1 MKDIQVKELMISIS
15 NYVTVKKESSL
26 IDVLQ
31 ALDADRKSKTDHAH
45 RDAIVV
51 DGDGNFI
58 GKLTMIDIFRSLE
71 PNYKKIDPAQST
83 GGLTKKFV
91 MDAARDFRLWME
103 PMQDVSERGRNLK
116 VADVMH
122 APEDVEY
129 IQESDTL
136 EKALNEFVMGV
147 HQPLIVKNDDEV
159 TGVLRFGDLFEV
171 VRDRLLSNV

>member
-1 MKDIQVKELMISIS
+1 MKDIQVKEIMIPMS

-26 IDVLQ
+26 IEVLQ

-58 GKLTMIDIFRSLE
+58 GKLTMIDIFRALE
-71 PNYKKIDPAQST
+71 PNYKKIDPAQSK
-83 GGLTKKFV
+83 GVLTKKFV
-91 MDAARDFRLWME
+91 MDAARDFNLWME
-103 PMQDVSERGRNLK
+103 PMQDISERGKNLK

-122 APEDVEY
+122 APENVEY
-129 IQESDTL
+129 IQENYTL
-136 EKALNEFVMGV
+136 EKVLNEFVMGV
-147 HQPLIVKNDDEV
+147 HQPLIVKNGNEV

-171 VRDRLLSNV
+171 VRARLLSNV

>member
-103 PMQDVSERGRNLK
+103 PMQDVSERGKNLK

>member
-1 MKDIQVKELMISIS
+1 MKDIQVKELIIPIS

-51 DGDGNFI
+51 DRDGNFI
-58 GKLTMIDIFRSLE
+58 GKITMIDIFRALE
-71 PNYKKIDPAQST
+71 PNYKKIDPAKTT

-91 MDAARDFRLWME
+91 MDAARDFRLWIE
-103 PMQDVSERGRNLK
+103 PMQDVRERGKNLK

-122 APEDVEY
+122 TPEDVEY

>member
-15 NYVTVKKESSL
+15 NYVIVKKENSL

-58 GKLTMIDIFRSLE
+58 GKLTMIDIFRALE
-71 PNYKKIDPAQST
+71 PNYKKIDPTQST

-103 PMQDVSERGRNLK
+103 PMQDVSERGKNLK